1 MKRPAILTLMGLILF
16 SFSLP
21 ALPAANEPQPAKI
34 TLSPETEARCLEV
47 LREAI
52 RSDEFWPSMHA
63 AEALTLAGKGAEVRA
78 IIEPKLKTEKDDQHR
93 CGLARELVRA
103 GDRSKAVILFQILAG
118 KDPHGH
124 IHACESLYKVNELG
138 DGILIREALKSD
150 NPKKSMMAAAL
161 LCRWGNPEAFQVVR
175 KYLND
180 PDVSIA
186 SIAAWIIA
194 RVGDKQ
200 DIPALKAN
208 LKRTDDPFTRAYFET
223 ALAMHGDP
231 EGLQAVQRNLS
242 SDNAAVKT
250 YSAIFAG
257 ESGASNLKEKLKKQL
272 NDTNRD
278 ARIRA
283 AQALIVLAKK
293 DQYPKGEI
301 VVNDVYEASKEYPRY
316 SEGSI
321 LPLNDGTLLY
331 ATTQFIG
338 SGSDFATARIIAK
351 KSPDGGRTW
360 SKPHVL
366 QENTGKKNVMSATL
380 RYLAGP
386 MQEKRP
392 IGLFYLKKNTL
403 SDLKAFLKVSHDNGK
418 TFGPPIEITTPPGYH
433 VMNNDRITILSS
445 GRWLAPV
452 ASTPDVHKSN
462 HFVCTCFISDDQ
474 GKTWR
479 QSKGSVDYAKRGA
492 MEPEVFELKDGKVLM
507 IFRTQSGHIG
517 SSISSDK
524 GEHWSKPGSWGVR
537 APEAPATLRR
547 IPSTGDLMLIWN
559 DNFEPGAG
567 HSGKRTPL
575 TVAISNDEGQTWKLK
590 KNLETDP
597 DQTYSYIS
605 LTFHQGRAIMSY
617 YVGDPDR
624 KISSRFR
631 SIPLIW
637 FYQPESD

>member
-1 MKRPAILTLMGLILF
+1 MKQISLVLTFLLLCCVLSPANADSPT
-16 SFSLP
+16 P
-21 ALPAANEPQPAKI
+21 KI
-34 TLSPETEARCLEV
+34 KLSPETEKRCLEV

-52 RSDEFWPSMHA
+52 YSDEFWPSMHA
-63 AEALTLAGKGAEVRA
+63 AEALTLAGKGNEVRQ

-93 CGLARELVRA
+93 CGLARELVRE
-103 GDRSKAVILFQILAG
+103 GDRSKAAIMLQILAG

-124 IHACESLYKVNELG
+124 VHACESLYKVNELG
-138 DGILIREALKSD
+138 EGILIREAMKSD
-150 NPKKSMMAAAL
+150 NPKKAMMAAAL
-161 LCRWGNPEAFQVVR
+161 LCRWGNPEAFKVVR
-175 KYLND
+175 KFLQD
-180 PDVSIA
+180 EDVSIA
-186 SIAAWIIA
+186 ATAAWIIA
-194 RVGDKQ
+194 RVGDKS

-231 EGLQAVQRNLS
+231 EGLAAIKANLS

-257 ESGASNLKEKLKKQL
+257 EAGAANLKGNLIKQL
-272 NDTNRD
+272 SDQNRD

-283 AQALIVLAKK
+283 AQALIVLAKSEHPK
-293 DQYPKGEI
+293 DEI

-321 LPLNDGTLLY
+321 LPLNDGSLLY

-351 KSPDGGRTW
+351 KSTDGGRTW
-360 SKPHVL
+360 GKQRVL

-380 RYLAGP
+380 RYLADSL
-386 MQEKRP
+386 QEKRP

-403 SDLKAFLKVSHDNGK
+403 SDLKAYLKVSDDNGK

-433 VMNNDRITILSS
+433 VMNNDRITILSN

-452 ASTPDVHKSN
+452 ASTPDVHKNN
-462 HFVCTCFISDDQ
+462 HFVCTCFISDDR
-474 GKTWR
+474 GKTWK

-492 MEPEVFELKDGKVLM
+492 MEPEVLELKDGKVLM

-517 SSISSDK
+517 SSLSSDK
-524 GEHWSKPGSWGVR
+524 GDTWSKPVSWGVR

-547 IPSTGDLMLIWN
+547 IPSTGDLLLIWN

-575 TVAISNDEGQTWKLK
+575 TAAISDDEGKTWKFK

-597 DQTYSYIS
+597 DHTYSYIS
-605 LTFHQGRAIMSY
+605 LSFYRGRAIMSY
-617 YVGDPDR
+617 YVGDENR
-624 KISSRFR
+624 MISSRFR
-631 SIPLIW
+631 SIPLAW
-637 FYQPESD
+637 FYEPTAD